1 MNFGVFIFVLT
12 SLKVM
17 AGPFPAMPKGWV
29 ELKSSDPV
37 ILSWAR
43 ALPEKNLEEVP
54 TLMVQRFPRT
64 EKFVQFIQ
72 TKKNEKDCRELEL
85 RPWNQTWCLKK
96 DSVLVVLSKNED
108 QALLLEKKKLLD
120 WVRSQ

>member
-1 MNFGVFIFVLT
+1 
-12 SLKVM
+12 M